1 MPPLK
6 LKKKGGKS
14 NNLKQLNLKKSNGT
28 KVNKK
33 N

>member
-14 NNLKQLNLKKSNGT
+14 NNLKTIKLKKNLT
-28 KVNKK
+28 LQR
-33 N
+33 